1 MKRNIFPLF
10 KNITRPGKVL
20 LYIALL
26 FFGLLFGA
34 AAGSV
39 ALLMFGSDT
48 GAAMRLTNSITQI
61 STFVLPPLLFALLCY
76 RKPLAELGLRLSG
89 SIYITIAGLALMFV
103 SLPFNNM
110 LGTLNESLSLPE
122 SMATLENMLRT
133 MEDTASELTEQML
146 VMNGPS
152 DLIANLIAIALI
164 PAIGEELTFRGLIQ
178 TSLCKVF
185 KKDVWGVIVGAI
197 IFSAIHMQFYGFLPR
212 FVLGLFLGFIF
223 LWSKS
228 IWLTSAMH
236 FLNNA
241 TIVVLYYIN
250 GRYADIDVDT
260 FGSSDS
266 AFVIG
271 VSLLFTV
278 GLLMVAWSNRRVERH
293 DERGHEVR

>member
-1 MKRNIFPLF
+1 M
-10 KNITRPGKVL
+10 
-20 LYIALL
+20 
-26 FFGLLFGA
+26 
-34 AAGSV
+34 
-39 ALLMFGSDT
+39 LMFGNT
-48 GAAMRLTNSITQI
+48 ATAIRLTNSITQI

-122 SMATLENMLRT
+122 SMAAFENMLRT
-133 MEDTASELTEQML
+133 MEDTASELTEKML
-146 VMNGPS
+146 VMDGPS

-164 PAIGEELTFRGLIQ
+164 PAIGEELTFRGVIQ
-178 TSLCKVF
+178 TSLCKLF
-185 KKDVWGVIVGAI
+185 KKDVWGVIVGAV
-197 IFSAIHMQFYGFLPR
+197 IFSAVHMQFYGFVPR
-212 FVLGLFLGFIF
+212 FVLGLILGFIF

-266 AFVIG
+266 AWVIG
-271 VSLLFTV
+271 ASLLFTV